1 MNSLVTIFLV
11 IFLCNCAAM
20 VIFYRVLRSR
30 FSANRVLKDV
40 RVEVDKLIIDLGR
53 ETDRDVAILESRIKN
68 LRELID
74 EADRRILVSNR
85 EGVKREREK
94 AIINDALGTP
104 VPVTIDGMGREASAQ
119 PIPQPSVPP
128 FSAKPTSTQAPLPSR
143 NEPASDRPPAEQ
155 AVPKRETDT
164 TPVTIYT
171 RPIIRRNENPIE
183 PFVPVRE
190 RALDM
195 ARKGF
200 TAPMIASTLSMSLGE
215 VELILD
221 MNSSSL

>member
-1 MNSLVTIFLV
+1 MNSLVTIFIV

-30 FSANRVLKDV
+30 FSSNRVLKDV
-40 RVEVDKLIIDLGR
+40 RIEVDKLIIDLGR

-85 EGVKREREK
+85 EGVKREREQ
-94 AIINDALGTP
+94 AIINDALGASSP
-104 VPVTIDGMGREASAQ
+104 VSVDITERDASAV
-119 PIPQPSVPP
+119 PNVKPSVPTAKPSVPP
-128 FSAKPTSTQAPLPSR
+128 PSAPSPTIETPSTPRKPS
-143 NEPASDRPPAEQ
+143 ASDAP
-155 AVPKRETDT
+155 
-164 TPVTIYT
+164 PVTIYT
-171 RPIIRRNENPIE
+171 RPMIRRNENPIE
-183 PFVPVRE
+183 PFIPVRE

-200 TAPMIASTLSMSLGE
+200 TASMIASTLSLPLGE

>member
-1 MNSLVTIFLV
+1 
-11 IFLCNCAAM
+11 M

-30 FSANRVLKDV
+30 FAANRVLKDV
-40 RVEVDKLIIDLGR
+40 RIEVDKLIIDLGR

-68 LRELID
+68 LRELMD

-94 AIINDALGTP
+94 AIINDALGAPSSAP
-104 VPVTIDGMGREASAQ
+104 VSAPAPGSVDGMELDASV
-119 PIPQPSVPP
+119 PPTPQPSTPR
-128 FSAKPTSTQAPLPSR
+128 KQPS
-143 NEPASDRPPAEQ
+143 SDRPPAEQ
-155 AVPKRETDT
+155 AVPKREADT

-171 RPIIRRNENPIE
+171 RPMIRRNENPIE
-183 PFVPVRE
+183 PFIPVRE

-200 TAPMIASTLSMSLGE
+200 TASMIASTLSLPLGE